1 MRVST
6 TFLFCVVAAGFAGC
20 ATLPSQSYPAAT
32 EARLALYARTKPCC
46 DDPSTLAFQP
56 LPERGFTEA
65 MIDRSSQAFEFH
77 SGLSLLAAFE
87 LPKVTTPYRL
97 RVKSLFDDDHGDET
111 SVFYPIVALLDE
123 TFIVMRMTSIDSLR
137 LEPGLTTVG
146 GRAGLAVTVPVDPA
160 LENGRYLIVFTP
172 AALLGAAP
180 DDRREG
186 DMLTPATLAWL
197 ERRGDTAVPASP
209 YGRLQITTAPDAPGT
224 LTAGTP

>member
-6 TFLFCVVAAGFAGC
+6 TFLFCVMAAGFAGC

-46 DDPSTLAFQP
+46 DDPSTLAFKP

-65 MIDRSSQAFEFH
+65 MIDRSSEAFEFH

-97 RVKSLFDDDHGDET
+97 RVKGLFDDDHGDET

-137 LEPGLTTVG
+137 LEPGLATVG

-209 YGRLQITTAPDAPGT
+209 YGRLQITIAPDAPGT
-224 LTAGTP
+224 VTAGTP